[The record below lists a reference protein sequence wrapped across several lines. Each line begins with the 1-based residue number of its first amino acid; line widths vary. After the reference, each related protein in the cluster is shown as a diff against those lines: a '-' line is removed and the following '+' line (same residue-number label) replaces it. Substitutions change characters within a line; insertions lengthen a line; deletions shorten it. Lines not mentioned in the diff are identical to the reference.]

1 MLRLATDGHKA
12 SRGLSATPGILARII
27 ADTPGGYRP
36 TPHMFRKIFSRVKVA
51 SQIVC
56 LYLVS
61 VRSYK
66 TSKMTILKMSLQQ
79 CNIFAI
85 MADASGARVSCTHFR
100 KLFPRDTMPLSSTI
114 YKLFRFKVENPLNI
128 FKNSAYLSFWGGCRG
143 YLHKLY
149 IFRKLFSR
157 ATLAS

>member
-1 MLRLATDGHKA
+1 LLRLATDGHKA

-79 CNIFAI
+79 CNIFGTRRALGR
-85 MADASGARVSCTHFR
+85 AHVPPTKVFR
-100 KLFPRDTMPLSSTI
+100 RLG
-114 YKLFRFKVENPLNI
+114 E
-128 FKNSAYLSFWGGCRG
+128 
-143 YLHKLY
+143 
-149 IFRKLFSR
+149 
-157 ATLAS
+157 